1 MKDLNDLYNELEK
14 YNIPVVKV
22 NFQNKK
28 AGIITNGNDTV
39 IAVDYKKIENSKEE
53 KMIIAEEKAHYET
66 GALYLLNAD
75 KTTIDKMEYK
85 ANKRVYNEL
94 VPFAK
99 LKELCEKH
107 LSVAELS
114 DYFGIPIQDVLIAQ
128 FLYNNIENYKEG

>member
-94 VPFAK
+94 VPFTK
-99 LKELCEKH
+99 LKELCEQH

-114 DYFGIPIQDVLIAQ
+114 DYFGIPIQDVLVAE

>member
-1 MKDLNDLYNELEK
+1 MKDLNDIYNELEK

-22 NFQNKK
+22 DFQNKK

-99 LKELCEKH
+99 LKELCEQH

-114 DYFGIPIQDVLIAQ
+114 DYFGIPIQDVLIAE

>member
-1 MKDLNDLYNELEK
+1 MKDLNALYNELEK

-94 VPFAK
+94 VPFTK
-99 LKELCEKH
+99 LKELCEQH

-114 DYFGIPIQDVLIAQ
+114 DYFGIPIQDVLVAE

>member
-53 KMIIAEEKAHYET
+53 KMVIAEEKAHYET

-94 VPFAK
+94 VPFTK
-99 LKELCEKH
+99 LKELCEQH

-114 DYFGIPIQDVLIAQ
+114 DYFGIPIQDVLIAE

>member
-99 LKELCEKH
+99 LKELCEQH

-114 DYFGIPIQDVLIAQ
+114 DYFGIPIQDVLIAE